1 MLHGEEYVIYTLCY
15 YTNDDVFN
23 TLFWGDSG
31 IFRNNVRS
39 KPFFISLE
47 TFVLQLAQQQLQL
60 QFLQSS
66 TFFGRGFSEQ
76 LLEG

>member
-31 IFRNNVRS
+31 LFRNNVRS
-39 KPFFISLE
+39 KPFFISCE
-47 TFVLQLAQQQLQL
+47 TFVLQLAQQQYSITIFAKQY
-60 QFLQSS
+60 
-66 TFFGRGFSEQ
+66 FFW
-76 LLEG
+76 